1 MVEAWDVAETAGSV
15 ASAAAAAVPTGLV
28 AWQARLARRANASAH
43 AVVIDSAKA
52 RLDAEAPDLDVRVLA
67 PAWPPLHD
75 ANDSTSHLAGDT
87 VWSLPGDEEQ
97 TLVWTLPVDLANRG
111 TRDVEVSISG
121 DIRPVTELA
130 DPAWHPGQPIE
141 DFLMPAREPY
151 RFHLQGTLTL
161 RQCADNW
168 AAREQGRPLPHR
180 IAGVVSATDRRD
192 EGITDRWELV
202 MTGCPIE
209 PVPETEDQWRLTAD
223 SVVPQWNILT
233 VEPVARE
240 RTYWISRRR
249 GVKYPSVE
257 DLLE

>member
-1 MVEAWDVAETAGSV
+1 MVEAWDVAETAGTV
-15 ASAAAAAVPTGLV
+15 ASAAAAAVATGLV

-67 PAWPPLHD
+67 PEWPPLHD

-87 VWSLPGDEEQ
+87 VWSLPGDEEK

-168 AAREQGRPLPHR
+168 GAREQGRPLPHR

-192 EGITDRWELV
+192 EGVTDRWELV

-223 SVVPQWNILT
+223 SVVPQWKILT